1 MRPSK
6 KKILFLAQLP
16 PPVHGASIMNNHAI
30 NSQII
35 RSKFDIIP
43 LPLQFASSIA
53 DIGAISFK
61 KLWLMITFSFR
72 LVYTVVK
79 HRPDVAYFTIAPVGG
94 AFYRDAFFSFI
105 LRLLNVKRLFHLH
118 GKGIQQQ
125 VAHSA
130 MKRNLYHYVFQN
142 SDVIILAQ
150 NLAKDIQSV
159 YHRELFI
166 LPNGVPEDS
175 FFNSARAT
183 KAEPVFLFLSNLI
196 LSKGI
201 KIFLECIH
209 QLHQKNY
216 RFKACIVGAPFDIS
230 IEGVQRIIEKYGLTD
245 LAEVRGPLFGE
256 EKKKVLMESDIL
268 VFPSYYENEAFP
280 VTILEAM
287 QAGLPVIASNNGGIP
302 EIVVQGETGFITPI
316 KDIEAI
322 VDKMELLIRD
332 PELRMSL
339 GKRAKEKFH
348 QFYTIESFEKS
359 LVRIF
364 EEVTGSE
371 SAK

>member
-1 MRPSK
+1 
-6 KKILFLAQLP
+6 
-16 PPVHGASIMNNHAI
+16 MNNHAI
-30 NSQII
+30 NSKII
-35 RSKFDIIP
+35 RSKFEIIP

-61 KLWLMITFSFR
+61 KLWLMITFS
-72 LVYTVVK
+72 LKLIYTIVK

-105 LRLLNVKRLFHLH
+105 LRVLNVKRLFHLH

-125 VAHSA
+125 VAHSVL
-130 MKRNLYHYVFQN
+130 KRKLYRFVFQN
-142 SDVIILAQ
+142 SNIIILAQ
-150 NLAKDIQSV
+150 NLAKDIQPL
-159 YHRELFI
+159 YHRKLFV
-166 LPNGVPEDS
+166 LPNGVPEDP
-175 FFNSARAT
+175 FFNIAKTS

-201 KIFLECIH
+201 KIFLESIH
-209 QLHQKNY
+209 RLYLKNY
-216 RFKACIVGAPFDIS
+216 RFKACIVGAPFDVN
-230 IEGVQRIIEKYGLTD
+230 IEEVQRIIEKNGLTD
-245 LAEVRGPLFGE
+245 FAEVRGPLFGE

-302 EIVVQGETGFITPI
+302 EIVVQGETGFVTPI

-322 VDKMELLIRD
+322 VEKMELLIRD

-339 GKRAKEKFH
+339 GRRAKDKFH

-364 EEVTGSE
+364 EEVTGRE
-371 SAK
+371 